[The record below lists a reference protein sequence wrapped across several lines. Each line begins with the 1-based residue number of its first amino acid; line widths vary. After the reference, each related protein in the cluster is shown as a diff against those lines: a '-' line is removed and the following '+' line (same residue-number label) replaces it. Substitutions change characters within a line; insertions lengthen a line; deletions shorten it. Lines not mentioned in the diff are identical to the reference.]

1 MKSIL
6 KGQLYMLPRYVMS
19 HLVFILLASIQVL
32 LTILT
37 ISDTPELITGAGIFA
52 SVSGNTYTLTAV
64 LYIFILT
71 AQVCLADFSDKT
83 SYYEIMG
90 GHTRSEV
97 YFGRVIPCLVLG
109 TLGSLVLMLIPDITA
124 TAMLGWGSDVPVG
137 EIVIRRLL
145 LVFPLL
151 RLACEFVFISFL
163 VKNMVGTII
172 IGFGIFL
179 GGTELAMIKSTPWLG
194 MTSISM
200 LYETD
205 IWTTYGLD
213 SSIHFSY
220 EASLQGDTV
229 IPVVICSVV
238 AAVVSLVMGYLFFRS
253 DDMN

>member
-6 KGQLYMLPRYVMS
+6 RGQLYMLPRYVMS
-19 HLVFILLASIQVL
+19 HLVFTALAFIQVL
-32 LTILT
+32 LTVFT
-37 ISDTPELITGAGIFA
+37 ISDTPELITSAGIFA
-52 SVSGNTYTLTAV
+52 SVFGNTYPLTAV

-71 AQVCLADFSDKT
+71 AQVCLYDFSDKT
-83 SYYEIMG
+83 LYYEIMG

-109 TLGSLVLMLIPDITA
+109 TLGSLVLLIIPDITA
-124 TAMLGWGSDVPVG
+124 TVMLGWGSDIPMSD
-137 EIVIRRLL
+137 IVIRRLL
-145 LVFPLL
+145 LIFPLL
-151 RLACEFVFISFL
+151 RLGCEFVFISFL
-163 VKNMVGTII
+163 AKNMVGAVI

-179 GGTELAMIKSTPWLG
+179 GGSNLAMIKSTPWLG

-213 SSIHFSY
+213 SAINYSF
-220 EASLQGDTV
+220 EASIQADT
-229 IPVVICSVV
+229 IISVVVCSVV
-238 AAVVSLVMGYLFFRS
+238 AAVISLVMGYQFFKS